1 MVFHITN
8 YMRETNVWMIRKGRW
23 ILWGMCSSIPI
34 YRNVYWD
41 FLGRRVAW
49 KDHFSGLTEDEKKKQ
64 AEDLR
69 ADWGY
74 KPRYIPTYDFSLKK
88 RKYEGQTLAEK
99 VADTPRLKT
108 TSTIHGRS
116 GLVEPKE
123 VRTIVAIASEHNRQP
138 GAFDYNVPQTF
149 YSLYPEIEQETYI
162 TLGGSGAKRRV
173 HTDNQE

>member
-23 ILWGMCSSIPI
+23 ILWSMCGFVPI

-49 KDHFSGLTEDEKKKQ
+49 KDHFSGLSEEDKKKR
-64 AEDLR
+64 AEELR

-74 KPRYIPTYDFSLKK
+74 KPRYVPTYDFSIKK
-88 RKYEGQTLAEK
+88 RIYESQTPAER
-99 VADTPRLKT
+99 VADTPRLKLNGNQN
-108 TSTIHGRS
+108 SRV
-116 GLVEPKE
+116 GLLEPKE